1 MGELQLLYSE
11 YKMLLMAVKDWNTN
25 GAVDGKAV
33 SSNLEILN
41 GKPAM
46 GEVKAQLIDSMT
58 AAMDSLPLIL
68 AHRTEDSLREQVR
81 DPDTVRDAFSL
92 VGVSGLYDQLNEDFK
107 RTQRSCSHISNLELT
122 SDARTR
128 VNVAVRAL
136 ENSATHLAKIE
147 ELCLKE
153 LIQ

>member
-1 MGELQLLYSE
+1 
-11 YKMLLMAVKDWNTN
+11 MAVKDWAKSE
-25 GAVDGKAV
+25 AVADDAV

-46 GEVKAQLIDSMT
+46 GEVKAQLIGSTT
-58 AAMDSLPLIL
+58 ATMDSLPLIL
-68 AHRTEDSLREQVR
+68 AHRTEDSLREQVP

-92 VGVSGLYDQLNEDFK
+92 DGVSRLYNELDGHFK
-107 RTQRSCSHISNLELT
+107 RMQRSCSHLTNLELT
-122 SDARTR
+122 SDARAR

-136 ENSATHLAKIE
+136 ENSATHLAKVE